1 MRKEES
7 FMSNIETDPVAKA
20 FCSHKKCSFTPQTV
34 YGSNYGVGGDIG
46 WLQGR
51 KNHHDRTHD
60 HEATVVIYSPE
71 TELSK
76 VVE

>member
-1 MRKEES
+1 M
-7 FMSNIETDPVAKA
+7 NQETDVVAKA
-20 FCSHKKCSFTPQTV
+20 FCLHEWCSFTPQTV
-34 YGSNYGVGGDIG
+34 RQSTLGVGGDIE

-51 KNHHDRTHD
+51 KDHHDRTHD
-60 HEATVVIYSPE
+60 HQATVVIYSPE